1 MTDPARNA
9 AAASAAARSPLFT
22 GQFALVLVATAIF
35 GISFSSYFLLPKFLA
50 LELDA
55 DSATI
60 GSVSAVT
67 LLASVFF
74 MPIIGVLVDRHGRK
88 PFACFGALVFAV
100 ACAGFVLI
108 DSVGPLLW
116 VLRTLQGLGF
126 TLFYVSLSTLATDI
140 SPPERLGQAIGLFGA
155 TMISTNALGP
165 ALAEWGA
172 HRFGWTAVFACTV
185 ATASLAA
192 ALALLIPEAARQRAH
207 GTPTGMFQVIMRP
220 GLRRVLIVTVLV
232 GWAFAAVFTFYQ
244 PWALQLGFE
253 QVSGFLIAFAVCAMI
268 VRVGLGSLA
277 DRLGRL
283 RVAQFALIAYVA
295 TPLSLIWLDRLGLL
309 FIGGLLGLAHG
320 IFFPAFNAV
329 ALDLADASERGK
341 AMAAFHG
348 AFNLG
353 FSAGCYLL
361 GYIALATDYPT
372 IFLFSGA
379 TCFVAFVILVSRF
392 RFRNQLTV

>member
-1 MTDPARNA
+1 MDPGHDSGEPA
-9 AAASAAARSPLFT
+9 AHPPRPLFT
-22 GQFALVLVATAIF
+22 AQFGLVLAATAIF
-35 GISFSSYFLLPKFLA
+35 GISFSAYFLLPKFLA
-50 LELDA
+50 TELAADA
-55 DSATI
+55 ATI

-88 PFACFGALVFAV
+88 PFACFGALVFAI
-100 ACAGFVLI
+100 ACAGFLLI

-116 VLRTLQGLGF
+116 LLRVLQGLGF

-172 HRFGWTAVFACTV
+172 DRFSWTAVFACTV
-185 ATASLAA
+185 GTASLSA
-192 ALALLIPEAARQRAH
+192 ALTLFIPERVRQRAH
-207 GTPTGMFQVIMRP
+207 GESTGMFQVIMRP
-220 GLRRVLIVTVLV
+220 GLRRVLIVAVMV
-232 GWAFAAVFTFYQ
+232 GWTFGAVFTFYQ
-244 PWALQLGFE
+244 PWALLLEFD
-253 QVSGFLIAFAVCAMI
+253 QVSGFLIAFAGCAMI
-268 VRVGLGSLA
+268 VRVGLGGLA

-283 RVAQFALIAYVA
+283 RVAQAALVLYVA

-309 FIGGLLGLAHG
+309 FTGGLLGLAHG

-329 ALDLADASERGK
+329 ALDLAHENERGK
-341 AMAAFHG
+341 AMAAYHG

-361 GYIALATDYPT
+361 GYVALATNYPT
-372 IFLFSGA
+372 IFLLAGA
-379 TCFVAFVILVSRF
+379 TCFVAFVMLVSRF
-392 RFRNQLTV
+392 RFRNQLA

>member
-1 MTDPARNA
+1 MNPVNTTEE
-9 AAASAAARSPLFT
+9 ASTQGPRPLFT
-22 GQFALVLVATAIF
+22 AQFALLLAATAIF
-35 GISFSSYFLLPKFLA
+35 GISFSAYFLLPKFLA
-50 LELDA
+50 LELAADA
-55 DSATI
+55 ATI

-74 MPIIGVLVDRHGRK
+74 MPVIGVLVDRHGRK
-88 PFACFGALVFAV
+88 PFACFGALVFAL
-100 ACAGFVLI
+100 ACAGFLVI

-116 VLRTLQGLGF
+116 LLRILQGFGF

-172 HRFGWTAVFACTV
+172 EHFGWTVVFGCTV
-185 ATASLAA
+185 GTATLS
-192 ALALLIPEAARQRAH
+192 ALLTLFIPEKVRQRAH
-207 GTPTGMFQVIMRP
+207 ETPTSMFQVIMRP
-220 GLRRVLIVTVLV
+220 GLRRVLIVAVMV
-232 GWAFAAVFTFYQ
+232 GWTFGAVFTFYQ
-244 PWALQLGFE
+244 PWALLLEFDK
-253 QVSGFLIAFAVCAMI
+253 VSGFLIAFAGCAMV
-268 VRVGLGSLA
+268 VRIGLGGLA

-283 RVAQFALIAYVA
+283 RVAQFALVLYVA

-309 FIGGLLGLAHG
+309 FAGGLLGLAHG

-329 ALDLADASERGK
+329 ALDLADVNERGK
-341 AMAAFHG
+341 AMAAYHG

-361 GYIALATDYPT
+361 GYIALATNYPT
-372 IFLFSGA
+372 IFLLAGA

-392 RFRNQLTV
+392 RFRNQIA

>member
-1 MTDPARNA
+1 MDAGVPPR
-9 AAASAAARSPLFT
+9 LFT
-22 GQFALVLVATAIF
+22 AQFALVLIATAIF
-35 GISFSSYFLLPKFLA
+35 GISFSAYFLLPKFLA
-50 LELDA
+50 LELAADA
-55 DSATI
+55 ATI

-88 PFACFGALVFAV
+88 PFACFGAFVFAM
-100 ACAGFVLI
+100 ACAGFVFI

-116 VLRTLQGLGF
+116 LLRIFQGFGF

-172 HRFGWTAVFACTV
+172 HRFGWSAVFGCTV
-185 ATASLAA
+185 GSATLAA
-192 ALALLIPEAARQRAH
+192 ALAMMIPEAVRQRAH

-220 GLRRVLIVTVLV
+220 GLRRVLIVCVMV
-232 GWAFAAVFTFYQ
+232 GWAFAAAFTFYQ
-244 PWALQLGFE
+244 PWALQLGYE
-253 QVSGFLIAFAVCAMI
+253 QVSGFLIAFAVCAMV

-283 RVAQFALIAYVA
+283 RVAQFSLLLYVA

-329 ALDLADASERGK
+329 ALDLAHASERGK

-361 GYIALATDYPT
+361 GYVALATDYPT
-372 IFLFSGA
+372 IFSLSGA
-379 TCFVAFVILVSRF
+379 TCFAAFVILVSRF
-392 RFRNQLTV
+392 RFRNLPCTDTGS

>member
-1 MTDPARNA
+1 MNGSAPDPAGTA
-9 AAASAAARSPLFT
+9 VPGPAPLFT
-22 GQFALVLVATAIF
+22 PRFALLLITTAIF
-35 GISFSSYFLLPKFLA
+35 GISFSAYFLLPKFLA
-50 LELDA
+50 LELAADA
-55 DSATI
+55 ATI

-67 LLASVFF
+67 LLASVIF

-88 PFACFGALVFAV
+88 PFACLGAAVFAI
-100 ACAGFVLI
+100 ACAGFLSI
-108 DSVGPLLW
+108 DGVGPLLW
-116 VLRTLQGLGF
+116 LLRILQGLGF
-126 TLFYVSLSTLATDI
+126 TLFYVSLSTLATDM

-165 ALAEWGA
+165 AFAEWGA
-172 HRFGWTAVFACTV
+172 HEFGWTIVFGCTAVT
-185 ATASLAA
+185 ATLAA
-192 ALALLIPEAARQRAH
+192 VLALFIPETGRQRAH
-207 GTPTGMFQVIMRP
+207 GTPTGMFHVIMRP
-220 GLRRVLIVTVLV
+220 GLRRVLIVTVMV

-244 PWALQLGFE
+244 PWALLLGFG
-253 QVSGFLIAFAVCAMI
+253 QVSGFLIAFAGCAMI

-283 RVAQFALIAYVA
+283 RVAQFALILYVA

-309 FIGGLLGLAHG
+309 FTGGLLGLAHG

-329 ALDLADASERGK
+329 ALDLARENERGK

-361 GYIALATDYPT
+361 GYVALVTDYPT
-372 IFLFSGA
+372 IFRLSGA
-379 TCFVAFVILVSRF
+379 ICFVAFVILISRF
-392 RFRNQLTV
+392 RFRNQPG